1 MAKRTT
7 IRTVMLALLLSGA
20 LAPLVRAQIEP
31 LVVRVSDAEGEPGGP
46 VAVVL
51 RTYASKPVSQGRLGL
66 RATSGGGLRAEL
78 GGVGSP
84 FASFDGGVIFGTGG
98 DVVGSFVFDEL
109 TQTLDAQFESASASI
124 NASDGVLGVLFFSL
138 DPALAAGEVFTL
150 DIDLGPSFLTD
161 PDGLP
166 MPWQPRAGE
175 LAVLPADSPLT
186 LEVDGPDVHP
196 GSGADVEIQ
205 TLEPLALASGVV
217 ELIYPDD
224 VLDLPVEVRV
234 DPRHGGVTLDQVTLP
249 APGRLRIEF
258 TSATE
263 DFNSVPGAL
272 FVAHFRTSTDVPLG
286 TTRPLS
292 LDPIETLFTAPGGA
306 EVELLELDDVVT
318 FESDPFVFYDNF
330 EGGST
335 GAWSRR
341 VP

>member
-1 MAKRTT
+1 MARRTT
-7 IRTVMLALLLSGA
+7 IWTVMLALPLCGA
-20 LAPLVRAQIEP
+20 LAAPMRAQIEP

-84 FASFDGGVIFGTGG
+84 FATFDGGVIFGTGG
-98 DVVGSFVFDEL
+98 DVVGTFVFDDL
-109 TQTLDAQFESASASI
+109 TQTLDVQFESASASI
-124 NASDGVLGVLFFSL
+124 NASDGVLGVLFFTL
-138 DPALAAGEVFTL
+138 DPAAAPGAVFTL

-175 LAVLPADSPLT
+175 LAVLPANSPLT

-196 GSGADVEIQ
+196 GSGADIEIQ

-224 VLDLPVEVRV
+224 VLDLPVDVRV
-234 DPRHGGVTLDQVTLP
+234 DPRHGGVTLDEVTLP

-258 TSATE
+258 SSVAE

-272 FVAHFRTSTDVPLG
+272 FVARFRTSTDVPLG

-292 LDPIETLFTAPGGA
+292 LDLAETTFVAPGGA
-306 EVELLELDDVVT
+306 SVELLLVDDVVT